1 MTKYSKLADLESL
14 VQTIDD
20 PNVRAYA
27 QESVNS
33 YFAEAYRAAIVSI
46 WIAVVYDLYQKTR
59 YLAELYKDN
68 AAKISIDEINK
79 IRNSSDKKQ
88 IASWEREIL
97 RYAHDDIHMITDTEY
112 EHLERIQK
120 DRHRCAHP
128 VLDSEGLLFQ
138 PSPELTRTHIRTAIE
153 VVLSQPPI
161 MGKASG
167 DALTRDVEGNYFP
180 SDIEGVKKI
189 LEERHLFNSDKYVNN
204 LLLLSLKNILYID
217 HEFTNYIDRYIL
229 VAVCIFQKYP
239 NILEK
244 IELTKLTNLTNLLN
258 STKEDRYEFLYRILS
273 KYNIGQLWPFCSSS
287 LKEKF
292 KSFLEQDHSSSAL
305 VIALLVFL
313 REKSFEEAVE
323 NYKKMMPEDKK
334 KFIEKVKEYG
344 NLKELILELIPIN
357 LDIFTDSGSFAGGRN
372 NALNLIEPIKNYL
385 EEDHV
390 IKLLED
396 SIHNQKGRYTNQ
408 LIDCES
414 TFIEI
419 FDLTINS
426 NPVMLEKWQ
435 LFLDEFGHSWED
447 LESKI
452 QNRLEKI

>member
-167 DALTRDVEGNYFP
+167 DALIRDVESNYFP

-189 LEERHLFNSDKYVNN
+189 LGERHLFNSDKYVEN
-204 LLLLSLKNILYID
+204 LLLLSLKNILYI
-217 HEFTNYIDRYIL
+217 EQESTNYIDRYIL
-229 VAVCIFQKYP
+229 VAVSIFQKYP
-239 NILEK
+239 NILET
-244 IELTKLTNLTNLLN
+244 IEGTKLTKLLD
-258 STKEDRYEFLYRILS
+258 STHENRYKFLYRILS
-273 KYNIGQLWPFCSSS
+273 KYRIVQLWPFCSMS

-292 KSFLEQDHSSSAL
+292 KSFLEQSDSSYFFVTS
-305 VIALLVFL
+305 LLVFL
-313 REKSFEEAVE
+313 GEMTSEEAVE
-323 NYKKMMPEDKK
+323 NYKTMATEDKK

-344 NLKELILELIPIN
+344 NLKELN
-357 LDIFTDSGSFAGGRN
+357 LRT
-372 NALNLIEPIKNYL
+372 
-385 EEDHV
+385 
-390 IKLLED
+390 
-396 SIHNQKGRYTNQ
+396 
-408 LIDCES
+408 
-414 TFIEI
+414 
-419 FDLTINS
+419 NS
-426 NPVMLEKWQ
+426 N
-435 LFLDEFGHSWED
+435 
-447 LESKI
+447 
-452 QNRLEKI
+452 

>member
-59 YLAELYKDN
+59 YLAEQYKDN
-68 AAKISIDEINK
+68 AAEQTIDEINK
-79 IRNSSDKKQ
+79 IRNSPDKKQ

-97 RYAHDDIHMITDTEY
+97 KYAHASIHMITDTEY
-112 EHLERIQK
+112 EHIKRIQK

-153 VVLSQPPI
+153 VLLSQPPV

-167 DALTRDVEGNYFP
+167 EALTRDVEGNYFP

-217 HEFTNYIDRYIL
+217 QESTNYIDRYIL
-229 VAVCIFQKYP
+229 VAVSIFQKYP

-244 IELTKLTNLTNLLN
+244 IEGTKLTNLLD
-258 STKEDRYEFLYRILS
+258 STHENRYEFLYRILS

-287 LKEKF
+287 LKERF
-292 KSFLEQDHSSSAL
+292 KCFLKQNYSSSARTK
-305 VIALLVFL
+305 ALLVFL
-313 REKSFEEAVE
+313 GEMTSEEAVE
-323 NYKKMMPEDKK
+323 NYKTMAAEDKK

-385 EEDHV
+385 EEDHA

-426 NPVMLEKWQ
+426 NPGMLKKWR
-435 LFLDEFGHSWED
+435 LFLDELGHTWNE

-452 QNRLEKI
+452 QSKLEET